1 MEHID
6 NDYLNHAGN
15 DNIMERLKVEN
26 ITERCRKVRLGWFG
40 QVNRTTKILSEDK
53 HWRWYHL
60 GEEEVSGP
68 EKMKAMTELVGGD
81 FLNKSEKN
89 ESA

>member
-1 MEHID
+1 M
-6 NDYLNHAGN
+6 
-15 DNIMERLKVEN
+15 
-26 ITERCRKVRLGWFG
+26 
-40 QVNRTTKILSEDK
+40 NRTTKNMSEDK
-53 HWRWYHL
+53 HWRRYHL
-60 GEEEVSGP
+60 GEEEVSGQ